1 LKSFVRYLL
10 PLLFLLLGA
19 CATVQEPLRP
29 DQLSY
34 APLEFE
40 IPLIEQIKL
49 PNGIR
54 LYLHEDHELPLVEI
68 SAMVGSGSLVDPA
81 DKTGLADLFAAL
93 LRTGGADQL
102 TPEAFDRR
110 LEQMAADFVISA
122 DTYTTTMGLSLRQ
135 ADLREG
141 LTMLDA
147 VLRHPGFDP
156 YRFELARRQAVE
168 LVRRQDD
175 EPGAVASRALM
186 RALYGE
192 HPLGRNPTV
201 ESLQAVTREDLVQLH
216 SRSVH
221 PDNFWLGITGDFDSR
236 ELRQMLDE
244 IFGDWQSKGSDV
256 QVIPPLVDAAPA
268 AVWVAEKDIPQTS
281 IMFGEIG
288 VDKDN
293 PDLQPI
299 RVMNFILG
307 GGGFNSRL
315 MREVRSNRGLAYS
328 VYSYFQVGRW
338 LPGPFIAGCETKSD
352 STAAVV
358 RLMWEIMEDMR
369 RAPVSAEELQL
380 AKESLINS
388 FVFAFT
394 DSHQVVAQ
402 QMRLDYYTYPEG
414 YLQTYRDK
422 VAAVTVEDVLR
433 VAQTYLHPDRQ
444 NLVLVGKTGSF
455 DAQPETLG
463 LPVRTITQQSR

>member
-1 LKSFVRYLL
+1 MKSLARYLL
-10 PLLFLLLGA
+10 PLLLLLLGA
-19 CATVQEPLRP
+19 CTAPMRP
-29 DQLSY
+29 DQLNF
-34 APLEFE
+34 APLAFE
-40 IPLIEQIKL
+40 IPVIEPIVL

-54 LYLHEDHELPLVEI
+54 LYLHEDHELPLVEV
-68 SAMVGSGSLVDPA
+68 SAMVGSGTLADPV

-93 LRTGGADQL
+93 LRTGGAGQL
-102 TPEAFDRR
+102 TPDAFDRR
-110 LEQMAADFVISA
+110 LEQMAADFGISA
-122 DTYTTTMGLSLRQ
+122 DTYTTTIGLSLRR

-141 LTMLDA
+141 LEMLDA
-147 VLRHPGFDP
+147 VLRRPGFDAE
-156 YRFELARRQAVE
+156 RFELARRQAVE

-175 EPGAVASRALM
+175 EPGSVASRALL

-201 ESLQAVTREDLVQLH
+201 QSLQAVTREDLVRLH
-216 SRSVH
+216 GSSVH
-221 PDNFWLGITGDFDSR
+221 PDNLWLGITGDFDSR
-236 ELRQMLDE
+236 ELRQMLAG
-244 IFGDWQSKGSDV
+244 IFGDWQSGGGDV
-256 QVIPPLVDAAPA
+256 PVVPPLAEAAPA

-281 IMFGEIG
+281 ILFGEIG

-328 VYSYFQVGRW
+328 VYSYFQVGRR
-338 LPGPFIAGCETKSD
+338 LPGPFVAGCETKSE
-352 STAAVV
+352 STVAVV
-358 RLMWEIMEDMR
+358 RLMREIMEEMR
-369 RAPVSAEELQL
+369 RTPVSAEELRL
-380 AKESLINS
+380 AKESLVNS

-394 DSHQVVAQ
+394 DSHEVVTQ
-402 QMRLDYYTYPEG
+402 QMRLDYYQYPEG

-422 VAAVTVEDVLR
+422 VAAVTAADVLR
-433 VAQTYLHPDRQ
+433 VAQGYLHPDRQ

-455 DAQPETLG
+455 EAPPETLG
-463 LPVRTITQQSR
+463 LPVRTIAPQAR